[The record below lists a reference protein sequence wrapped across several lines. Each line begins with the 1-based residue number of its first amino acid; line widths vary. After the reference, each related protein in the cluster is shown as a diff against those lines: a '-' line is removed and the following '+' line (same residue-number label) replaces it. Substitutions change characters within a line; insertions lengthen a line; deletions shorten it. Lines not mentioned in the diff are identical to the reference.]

1 MELPSGGAVVVARMG
16 SMHTSRVGIV
26 LLAGTFVAWTL
37 AVAQMRGMDE
47 GPGTDLGT
55 LGGFLGIWLTMMVAM
70 MLPSA
75 APMVLSFARA
85 QAQRSTWVFV
95 AGYFAVWLLFG
106 LVAYVFFLLVRDWGA
121 STLEWDG
128 SGRYL
133 AGGAIAAAGLYQL
146 TPAKDVC
153 LRHCRP
159 PWHFLTGRDGS
170 ALRLGL
176 VEGSY
181 CVGCCLGL
189 FVILFAVGVM
199 SLLWMA
205 VIAGVI
211 FVEKVLPF
219 GERASRVFAVAFILL
234 GLLVALDPSLV
245 PGLTEPGDMMM

>member
-1 MELPSGGAVVVARMG
+1 
-16 SMHTSRVGIV
+16 MHTYRVGIG
-26 LLAGTFVAWTL
+26 LLAATFVAWAL
-37 AVAQMRGMDE
+37 VLAQMRGMDE

-55 LGGFLGIWLTMMVAM
+55 LGSFLGIWLTMMVAM

-75 APMVLSFARA
+75 APMVLSFARIRTE
-85 QAQRSTWVFV
+85 RSTWIFV
-95 AGYFAVWLLFG
+95 AGYFAVWALFG

-133 AGGAIAAAGLYQL
+133 AGGAIAAAGVYQL
-146 TPAKDVC
+146 TAAKDVC

-159 PWHFLTGRDGS
+159 PWHFLTQSGRDGK
-170 ALRLGL
+170 AFRLGL
-176 VEGSY
+176 TEGSY
-181 CVGCCLGL
+181 CVGCCFGL

-219 GERASRVFAVAFILL
+219 GERASRVFAVAFIVL

-245 PGLTEPGDMMM
+245 PGLTEPGEMMM

>member
-1 MELPSGGAVVVARMG
+1 VHAY
-16 SMHTSRVGIV
+16 RVGIG
-26 LLAGTFVAWTL
+26 LLAGTFVAWAL

-55 LGGFLGIWLTMMVAM
+55 LGSFFGIWLTMMVAM

-75 APMVLSFARA
+75 APMVLTFARA
-85 QAQRSTWVFV
+85 RAQRSTWIFV

-106 LVAYVFFLLVRDWGA
+106 PVAYAFFRLVRNWGA
-121 STLEWDG
+121 ETLEWDT

-146 TPAKDVC
+146 TPAKDTC

-159 PWHFLTGRDGS
+159 PWHFLMDGARNGRS
-170 ALRLGL
+170 FRLGL

-181 CVGCCLGL
+181 CVGCCFGL

-211 FVEKVLPF
+211 LVEKVLPF
-219 GERASRVFAVAFILL
+219 GERASRVFAVAFILF

>member
-1 MELPSGGAVVVARMG
+1 
-16 SMHTSRVGIV
+16 MHTYRVGIG
-26 LLAGTFVAWTL
+26 LLGATFVAWAL
-37 AVAQMRGMDE
+37 AVVQMRGMDE
-47 GPGTDLGT
+47 GPGTNLGT
-55 LGGFLGIWLTMMVAM
+55 LGSFLGIWLTMMVAM
-70 MLPSA
+70 MLPPA

-85 QAQRSTWVFV
+85 RTERSTSIFV

-106 LVAYVFFLLVRDWGA
+106 LVAYAFFLLVGDWGA
-121 STLEWDG
+121 ETLEWDS

-146 TPAKDVC
+146 TTAKDVC

-159 PWHFLTGRDGS
+159 PWHFLMDSARDGK
-170 ALRLGL
+170 AFRLGL
-176 VEGSY
+176 IEGSY
-181 CVGCCLGL
+181 CVGCCFGL
-189 FVILFAVGVM
+189 FVLLFAVGVM

-219 GERASRVFAVAFILL
+219 GERASRVFAVAFIAL

-245 PGLTEPGDMMM
+245 PGLTEPGEMMM

>member
-1 MELPSGGAVVVARMG
+1 VHAY
-16 SMHTSRVGIV
+16 RVGIG
-26 LLAGTFVAWTL
+26 LLAGTFVAWAL

-55 LGGFLGIWLTMMVAM
+55 LGSFFGIWLTMMVAM

-75 APMVLSFARA
+75 APMVLTFARA
-85 QAQRSTWVFV
+85 RAQRSTWIFV

-106 LVAYVFFLLVRDWGA
+106 LVAYAFFRLVRNWGA
-121 STLEWDG
+121 ETLEWDT

-146 TPAKDVC
+146 TPAKHTC

-159 PWHFLTGRDGS
+159 PWHFLMDGARNGRS
-170 ALRLGL
+170 FRLGL

-181 CVGCCLGL
+181 CVGCCFGL

-219 GERASRVFAVAFILL
+219 GERASRVFAVAFILF

>member
-1 MELPSGGAVVVARMG
+1 VL
-16 SMHTSRVGIV
+16 TDRVGIG
-26 LLAGTFVAWTL
+26 LLAATSGAWAL

-47 GPGTDLGT
+47 GPGTHLGT
-55 LGGFLGIWLTMMVAM
+55 LGGFLGIWLTMMAAM

-75 APMVLSFARA
+75 APMVLSFARVRA
-85 QAQRSTWVFV
+85 ERSTLTFV

-106 LVAYVFFLLVRDWGA
+106 LVAYAFFALVRDWGVER
-121 STLEWDG
+121 LEWDG

-133 AGGAIAAAGLYQL
+133 AGGAIASAGLYQL
-146 TPAKDVC
+146 TPAKDAC

-159 PWHFLTGRDGS
+159 PWHFLMASARDGRS
-170 ALRLGL
+170 FRLGL

-199 SLLWMA
+199 SLLWMV

-211 FVEKVLPF
+211 FVEKVLSF
-219 GERASRVFAVAFILL
+219 GERASRVFAVGFILL

-245 PGLTEPGDMMM
+245 PGLTEPGEMMM

>member
-1 MELPSGGAVVVARMG
+1 VHAN
-16 SMHTSRVGIV
+16 RVGIG
-26 LLAGTFVAWTL
+26 LLAGMFVAWAL

-55 LGGFLGIWLTMMVAM
+55 LGSFFGIWLTMMVAM

-75 APMVLSFARA
+75 APMVLTFARA
-85 QAQRSTWVFV
+85 RAQRSTWIFV

-106 LVAYVFFLLVRDWGA
+106 LVAYAFFRLVRNWGA
-121 STLEWDG
+121 ETLEWDT

-146 TPAKDVC
+146 TPAKHTC

-159 PWHFLTGRDGS
+159 PWHFLMDGARNGRS
-170 ALRLGL
+170 FRLGL

-181 CVGCCLGL
+181 CVGCCFGL

-211 FVEKVLPF
+211 LVEKVLPF
-219 GERASRVFAVAFILL
+219 GERASRVFAVAFILF